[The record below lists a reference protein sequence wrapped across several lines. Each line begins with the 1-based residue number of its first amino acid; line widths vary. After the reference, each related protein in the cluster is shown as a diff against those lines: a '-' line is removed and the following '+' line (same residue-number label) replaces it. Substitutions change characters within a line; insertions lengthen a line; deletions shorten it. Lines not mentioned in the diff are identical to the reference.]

1 MTEKLPRVL
10 IISSTNP
17 TKGNGAV
24 AMNFY
29 NALKKYGVEVDF
41 LTKHYVKQHP
51 DFYYL
56 YKFDRWPNYIGY
68 KIQKKYGL
76 EKRSNEKAD
85 AVEQQ
90 GDHTFDYGR
99 EDDPPIPADIVIS
112 KITKEY
118 DVVYIV
124 YWHRMLSY
132 KTIEAIYNKLHCQI
146 HLRCVDNQPVSG
158 GCHFIN
164 DCPRLSEGCGFCPG
178 LVHGEENDFTRYNIE
193 YRRKIIQTVHP
204 IIYGNTHMQMIYR
217 KSALLRNY
225 DRLETVYPVVDN
237 EHFHVIDKVEAR
249 RILNINPTKKFIFF
263 CGASDLTEER
273 KGIKYLLESL
283 KIFYSKLSDVQ
294 RKEVLL
300 VVAGSHAEQLQ
311 ERACFDTLCIGYV
324 SYDLLP
330 LYYSMANI
338 FLSPSIDD
346 AGPSM
351 VNQSLSCGTP
361 VVSFNIGT
369 ALDMIL
375 NENTGYCANR
385 CDSDDFAQGIMS
397 IYNST
402 EDQYENM
409 CKCCRRV
416 AIEKTSEKSFVDNFL
431 RIYTKYKF

>member
-1 MTEKLPRVL
+1 
-10 IISSTNP
+10 
-17 TKGNGAV
+17 
-24 AMNFY
+24 
-29 NALKKYGVEVDF
+29 
-41 LTKHYVKQHP
+41 
-51 DFYYL
+51 
-56 YKFDRWPNYIGY
+56 
-68 KIQKKYGL
+68 
-76 EKRSNEKAD
+76 
-85 AVEQQ
+85 
-90 GDHTFDYGR
+90 
-99 EDDPPIPADIVIS
+99 
-112 KITKEY
+112 
-118 DVVYIV
+118 
-124 YWHRMLSY
+124 
-132 KTIEAIYNKLHCQI
+132 
-146 HLRCVDNQPVSG
+146 
-158 GCHFIN
+158 
-164 DCPRLSEGCGFCPG
+164 
-178 LVHGEENDFTRYNIE
+178 
-193 YRRKIIQTVHP
+193 
-204 IIYGNTHMQMIYR
+204 
-217 KSALLRNY
+217 
-225 DRLETVYPVVDN
+225 
-237 EHFHVIDKVEAR
+237 
-249 RILNINPTKKFIFF
+249 
-263 CGASDLTEER
+263 LTEER

-346 AGPSM
+346 AGLSM

-385 CDSDDFAQGIMS
+385 CDSDDFAQGIMC

-431 RIYTKYKF
+431 RIYTKYKS